1 MKAYK
6 TCVNEE
12 TMKIDIVEFDIDKKF
27 DFSHDPVTNLCDSD
41 GGQSLHG
48 INKDAKLESVERLNK
63 EIESGELSLL
73 KCKDCERYFLLPRTE
88 KEWFTS
94 RGLIT
99 PKRCPKCRGKRK
111 KPQRQLFFHA

>member
-12 TMKIDIVEFDIDKKF
+12 TMKIDTIEFDVNNEF
-27 DFSHDPVTNLCDSD
+27 DFSHDPVTNLCDAD
-41 GGQSLHG
+41 GGHSISRDTHTKY
-48 INKDAKLESVERLNK
+48 IKELNK
-63 EIESGELSLL
+63 EIESGEFSLL

-94 RGLIT
+94 RNLVI
-99 PKRCPKCRGKRK
+99 PKRCPKCRNKRK
-111 KPQRQLFFHA
+111 KPQRQLFFHAT